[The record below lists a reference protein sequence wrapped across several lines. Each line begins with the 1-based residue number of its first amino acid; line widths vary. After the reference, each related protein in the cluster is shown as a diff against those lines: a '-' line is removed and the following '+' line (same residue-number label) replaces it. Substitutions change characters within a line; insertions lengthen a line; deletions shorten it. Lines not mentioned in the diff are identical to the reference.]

1 MTPDAIADAAAYKAM
16 TAPKGSKRTA
26 ERVAKKARHLAIA
39 CNVRDAMRISMRMEG
54 GQ

>member
-26 ERVAKKARHLAIA
+26 ERVAKKARHLALA
-39 CNVRDAMRISMRMEG
+39 LNVKAMRISMRIGEG
-54 GQ
+54 S